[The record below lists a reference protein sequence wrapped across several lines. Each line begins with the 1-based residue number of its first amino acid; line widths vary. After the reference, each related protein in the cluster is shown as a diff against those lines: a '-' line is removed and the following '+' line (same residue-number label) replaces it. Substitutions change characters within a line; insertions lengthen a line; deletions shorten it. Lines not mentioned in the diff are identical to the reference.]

1 MSIGTAAAIA
11 SMAATAGSTGMS
23 ISQASKARKAQREA
37 EREAQRITEET
48 KRMMDMN
55 PFEAVAIQ
63 KEPYEIMAESIVEGA
78 AREAEL
84 LAEADPRYL
93 AGMAGARGQQQQ
105 DQLEKVR
112 SAMSRELQD
121 LEMTTAQEESNIRNN
136 LQRFAEKEITGA
148 QQAAAEQER
157 IANQA
162 TVGAIQGFGSL
173 AGQAAELAP
182 LYSSGGAEKQLSEI
196 APKAAAGASDIRGTY
211 IEEKP
216 IMGGGYEVNL
226 GDDKKN
232 LVIDPFELS
241 PATKAPTLSTVQSG
255 IVEKLG
261 GRDNAFTYL
270 DTLSSLE
277 KSGDVAGYRDYR
289 KALQQAGLL
298 EQVQL
303 LAESFNR

>member
-1 MSIGTAAAIA
+1 MGIETAAAVA

-48 KRMMDMN
+48 KRMMDVN

-121 LEMTTAQEESNIRNN
+121 LEMNTAQEESNIRNN

-162 TVGAIQGFGSL
+162 TIGAIQGFGNL
-173 AGQAAELAP
+173 AGQAADFAS
-182 LYSSGGAEKQLSEI
+182 LYSRGGAKKQMEELQSGVS
-196 APKAAAGASDIRGTY
+196 AATPYMMTEDQ
-211 IEEKP
+211 
-216 IMGGGYEVNL
+216 VNVL
-226 GDDKKN
+226 NNIGK
-232 LVIDPFELS
+232 E
-241 PATKAPTLSTVQSG
+241 QSG
-255 IVEKLG
+255 IIESLG
-261 GRDNAFTYL
+261 GIDVVRGLMGEVSGLKTPEELRAFRRRLGSDYNDFASL
-270 DTLSSLE
+270 LST
-277 KSGDVAGYRDYR
+277 
-289 KALQQAGLL
+289 
-298 EQVQL
+298 
-303 LAESFNR
+303 FNQ